1 MKAWILHENGRL
13 CFETTEKPVQG
24 EGEVLIRVKAVGVC
38 GSDIPRIY
46 RGGAYF
52 YPLIPGHEFA
62 GVVAETGA
70 DVDEG
75 LRGRRVGVFPLI
87 PCGVC
92 GPCRKKQYE
101 MCRNYSYTGS
111 RRNGAFAEYVAVPA
125 KNLIALP
132 EEVSFEEAAMLEP
145 MAVAVHAMR
154 RMWSESDIRISEY
167 GKRTGC
173 AGEAEAGKRAEFFG
187 EMKAG
192 KRAVFAGETEA
203 GERAEFVGET
213 EAGEKVGFAGEA
225 EAGKIARNIRVAVCG
240 LGTIGLLLLMFL
252 KEAGV
257 REVYAVGN
265 KDFQKEMAKKLGV
278 TEEFYCDSR
287 RQDQHQWLMERTDGR
302 GVDQYYE
309 CVGKSETYELAVDGT
324 APAGRVVL
332 VGNPYSD
339 MMLKKEVYWKILR
352 NQLTILGTWNSSFTQ
367 EPGDDWHYVLERL
380 AQGRIAPAGM
390 ISHRFALAELRKGLE
405 LMRDKREDYVKV
417 MGIF

>member
-1 MKAWILHENGRL
+1 MVYFKRDSEWQEVHRVYRQQYGGNNDQMMAWILHENGRL

-92 GPCRKKQYE
+92 GPCWKKQYE

-154 RMWSESDIRISEY
+154 RIQPAAQD
-167 GKRTGC
+167 T
-173 AGEAEAGKRAEFFG
+173 
-187 EMKAG
+187 
-192 KRAVFAGETEA
+192 AV
-203 GERAEFVGET
+203 
-213 EAGEKVGFAGEA
+213 
-225 EAGKIARNIRVAVCG
+225 VCG
-240 LGTIGLLLLMFL
+240 LGTIGLFLLMFL

-257 REVYAVGN
+257 ERILAIGN
-265 KDFQKEMAKKLGV
+265 KELQKQMTGKLGLP
-278 TEEFYCDSR
+278 EGDYCDSR
-287 RQDQHQWLMERTDGR
+287 RQDAVEWLMERTGGCGADLFF
-302 GVDQYYE
+302 E
-309 CVGKSETYELAVDGT
+309 CVGKNETYAQAVRAA
-324 APAGRVVL
+324 APSGKIML
-332 VGNPYSD
+332 VGNPASD
-339 MMLKKEVYWKILR
+339 MALPRDVYWRILR
-352 NQLTILGTWNSSFTQ
+352 NQLTVMGTWNSSFLH
-367 EPGDDWHYVLERL
+367 EPEDDWNYVLGRL
-380 AQGRIAPAGM
+380 AKKRITPADM
-390 ISHRFALAELRKGLE
+390 ITHRFALEGLE
-405 LMRDKREDYVKV
+405 QGFHMMRDKTEDYVKV
-417 MGIF
+417 MVAV

>member
-1 MKAWILHENGRL
+1 MVYFKRDSEWQEVHRVYRQQYGGNNDQMMAWILHENGRL

-154 RMWSESDIRISEY
+154 RIQPAAQD
-167 GKRTGC
+167 T
-173 AGEAEAGKRAEFFG
+173 
-187 EMKAG
+187 
-192 KRAVFAGETEA
+192 AV
-203 GERAEFVGET
+203 
-213 EAGEKVGFAGEA
+213 
-225 EAGKIARNIRVAVCG
+225 VCG
-240 LGTIGLLLLMFL
+240 LGTIGLFLLMFL

-257 REVYAVGN
+257 ERILAIGN
-265 KDFQKEMAKKLGV
+265 KELQKQMAGKLGLP
-278 TEEFYCDSR
+278 EGDYCDSR
-287 RQDQHQWLMERTDGR
+287 RQDAVEWLMERTGGCGADLFF
-302 GVDQYYE
+302 E
-309 CVGKSETYELAVDGT
+309 CVGKNETYAQAVRAA
-324 APAGRVVL
+324 APSGKIML
-332 VGNPYSD
+332 VGNPASD
-339 MMLKKEVYWKILR
+339 MALPRDVYWRILR
-352 NQLTILGTWNSSFTQ
+352 NQLTVMGTWNSSFLH
-367 EPGDDWHYVLERL
+367 EPEDDWNYVLGRL
-380 AQGRIAPAGM
+380 AKKRITPADM
-390 ISHRFALAELRKGLE
+390 ITHRFALEELEEGFHM
-405 LMRDKREDYVKV
+405 MRDKTEDYVKV
-417 MGIF
+417 MVAV

>member
-1 MKAWILHENGRL
+1 MEGRTEIRMKAWVLQGIDSLVLKEV
-13 CFETTEKPVQG
+13 PVPALG
-24 EGEVLIRVKAVGVC
+24 SGEVLVAVRAAGIC
-38 GSDIPRIY
+38 GSDIPRVY
-46 RGGAYF
+46 RTGAHRH
-52 YPLIPGHEFA
+52 PLIPGHEFS
-62 GVVAETGA
+62 GEVVELGEN
-70 DVDEG
+70 VDRSWLG
-75 LRGRRVGVFPLI
+75 KRVGVFPLI
-87 PCGVC
+87 PCRSC
-92 GPCRKKQYE
+92 EPCRRKQYE
-101 MCRNYSYTGS
+101 MCRNYDYLGS
-111 RRNGAFAEYVAVPA
+111 RRDGGFAEYVAVPVW
-125 KNLIALP
+125 NLLTLP
-132 EEVSFEEAAMLEP
+132 QSVSYEEAAMLEP

-154 RMWSESDIRISEY
+154 RMLSESDIWISEN
-167 GKRTGC
+167 
-173 AGEAEAGKRAEFFG
+173 GKRA
-187 EMKAG
+187 
-192 KRAVFAGETEA
+192 
-203 GERAEFVGET
+203 
-213 EAGEKVGFAGEA
+213 GFAGEA
-225 EAGKIARNIRVAVCG
+225 EAEKKAGNISVAVCG

-309 CVGKSETYELAVDGT
+309 CVGKSETYELAADGT

-367 EPGDDWHYVLERL
+367 EAGDDWHYVLERL

>member
-1 MKAWILHENGRL
+1 MEGRAEIRMKAWVLQGIDSLVLKEV
-13 CFETTEKPVQG
+13 PVPALG
-24 EGEVLIRVKAVGVC
+24 SGEVLVAVRAAGIC

-46 RGGAYF
+46 RTGAHRH
-52 YPLIPGHEFA
+52 PLIPGHEFS
-62 GVVAETGA
+62 GEVVELGEN
-70 DVDEG
+70 VDRSWLG
-75 LRGRRVGVFPLI
+75 KSVGVFPLI
-87 PCGVC
+87 PCRSC
-92 GPCRKKQYE
+92 EPCRRKQYE
-101 MCRNYSYTGS
+101 MCRNYDYLGS
-111 RRNGAFAEYVAVPA
+111 RRDGGFAEYVAVPVW
-125 KNLIALP
+125 NLLTLP
-132 EEVSFEEAAMLEP
+132 QSVSYEEAAMLEP

-154 RMWSESDIRISEY
+154 RMLSESDIWISEN
-167 GKRTGC
+167 GKR
-173 AGEAEAGKRAEFFG
+173 
-187 EMKAG
+187 
-192 KRAVFAGETEA
+192 
-203 GERAEFVGET
+203 
-213 EAGEKVGFAGEA
+213 VGFAGEA
-225 EAGKIARNIRVAVCG
+225 EAEKKAGNISVAVCG

-265 KDFQKEMAKKLGV
+265 KDFQKEMAEKLGV

-287 RQDQHQWLMERTDGR
+287 RQDQHQWLMERTGGR

-367 EPGDDWHYVLERL
+367 EAGDDWHYVLERL